1 MMMKRNISIIKCSLL
16 GLLITGIS
24 ACDIV
29 ETPVEIKEAKP
40 QPEAAVMSDVD
51 TKKSDFFNSLLPA
64 IDIENQRVEKERSQ
78 LFSMKSRLDANRT
91 ITTQQ
96 SRIAESL
103 ASSYKFD
110 IKESGIDLDWI
121 NEMLSRVDLI
131 PAPLILSQ
139 GANESA
145 WGTSRF
151 AKEGNNFFGQWCY
164 SKGCGIVP
172 AARNEGSTHE
182 VASFKSP
189 QQSVHAY
196 FMNVNRNRA
205 YSELRQIRKQ
215 LRTENPNATEM
226 QRANELANGL
236 MRYSERGHEYV
247 SEIQAMIRHN
257 KKFWSNNV

>member
-1 MMMKRNISIIKCSLL
+1 MTIKRTTAAIVLIA
-16 GLLITGIS
+16 GLS
-24 ACDIV
+24 ACDVAEQPPI
-29 ETPVEIKEAKP
+29 EKEPVPDVTVI
-40 QPEAAVMSDVD
+40 SDVD
-51 TKKSDFFNSLLPA
+51 SKKRSFFNSLLPA
-64 IDIENQRVEKERSQ
+64 IDKENQRVENERSQ
-78 LFSMKSRLDANRT
+78 LFSMKARLDANKSLT
-91 ITTQQ
+91 GQQ
-96 SRIAESL
+96 NTAAQEL
-103 ASSYKFD
+103 ANSYKLD
-110 IKESGIDLDWI
+110 INDSGVDLKWIDT
-121 NEMLSRVDLI
+121 MLTRVDVI

-172 AARNEGSTHE
+172 SARNEGSTHE
-182 VASFKSP
+182 VASFANA

-205 YSELRQIRKQ
+205 YTELREIRRQ
-215 LRTENPNATEM
+215 LRVNDPDASEIE
-226 QRANELANGL
+226 RANQLANGL

-257 KKFWSNNV
+257 KKFWSNNA

>member
-1 MMMKRNISIIKCSLL
+1 MMIKRNNSIIKFSLL
-16 GLLITGIS
+16 GLLVAGLS
-24 ACDIV
+24 ACDLA
-29 ETPVEIKEAKP
+29 EKSSEKKEVDS
-40 QPEAAVMSDVD
+40 QLEMAVMSDVD

-64 IDIENQRVEKERSQ
+64 IDIENQRVEKERST
-78 LFSMKSRLDANRT
+78 LFSMKARLDANKT

-96 SRIAESL
+96 SNIAESL
-103 ASSYKFD
+103 ANNYKFD
-110 IKESGIDLDWI
+110 IKESGVDLSWI

-164 SKGCGIVP
+164 SKGCGIIP

-182 VASFKSP
+182 VASFESP

-196 FMNVNRNRA
+196 FMNVNRNKA

-215 LRTENPNATEM
+215 LRTEDPDASETR
-226 QRANELANGL
+226 RANDLANGL